1 MKPMTATEVLKGLKA
16 HNDKHGPRVQRA
28 AGPFDEVLFDAQIEM
43 LAKVMAHMEEHG
55 VSFGLAKYRREART
69 ALEEK

>member
-1 MKPMTATEVLKGLKA
+1 MKPMTATELLKRPKA
-16 HNDKHGPRVQRA
+16 HQRA
-28 AGPFDEVLFDAQIEM
+28 AGQFDEVLFDAQIEM
-43 LAKVMAHMEEHG
+43 RAQVMADMEEHG